1 MKVKEES
8 EKTDL
13 KLNIQ
18 KVKIMVSGPFTS
30 WEIDGKTME
39 TVTDF
44 IFGAPKSL
52 QMVTAAMKLK
62 MLAPWKNSYD
72 QPRQHIKNQ
81 RHYLANKDPSSQSYG
96 FSSGHAW
103 M

>member
-18 KVKIMVSGPFTS
+18 KVKIMASGPFTS

-44 IFGAPKSL
+44 ILGAPKSL